1 VADVVSKVYYTDLR
15 TKSSSLLDKAE
26 KVLRQAGLAKIVT
39 PQDLV
44 AIKIHFGESGNLAY
58 IKPPYVRRIV
68 EMIKKLEGRPFLTD
82 ANTLYMGSRANSVD
96 HLETAIR
103 NGFDYAV
110 VGAPLIIADGL
121 NGKDYV
127 KVKIEGDHFKEVNI
141 GSNAYHA
148 DAMVVMSHFKCHEL
162 TGFGGALKNLGMGLG
177 SRSGK
182 QQMHSDVLP
191 VVHDEKCTGCTKCMQ
206 WCPAQA
212 IAMEV
217 WEGNKKGQK
226 ASIIAEKCWG
236 CGECMVSCQF
246 GAIKPN
252 WTTRPEVMQE
262 KMVEYARGAVQDK
275 AEKTIYINFVMDISP
290 DCDCNS
296 HNDFPI
302 VQDLGILASMDPVAL
317 DMACVDLVNSM
328 PALPGSIIAGL
339 GAGEDKFRAVHP
351 DIAWEPQ
358 LHHAVKMGLGSMEYE
373 LIGR

>member
-1 VADVVSKVYYTDLR
+1 MVSKVYYTDLR

-82 ANTLYMGSRANSVD
+82 ANTLYVGSRANSVD

-191 VVHDEKCTGCTKCMQ
+191 VVQDGKCTGCTKCMQ

-226 ASIIAEKCWG
+226 ASIIASKCWG

-246 GAIKPN
+246 GAINPN
-252 WTTRPEVMQE
+252 WKTRPEVMQE
-262 KMVEYARGAVQDK
+262 KMIEYALGAVQDK
-275 AEKTIYINFVMDISP
+275 TEKTIYINFVMDISP
-290 DCDCNS
+290 DCDCFN

-302 VQDLGILASMDPVAL
+302 VQDIGILASTDPVAL

-328 PALPGSIIAGL
+328 PALPGSCIAGT
-339 GAGEDKFRAVHP
+339 GAGVDKFRAVHP
-351 DIAWEPQ
+351 NIAWESQ
-358 LHHAVKMGLGSMEYE
+358 LQHAVKMGLGSMEYE

>member
-1 VADVVSKVYYTDLR
+1 
-15 TKSSSLLDKAE
+15 
-26 KVLRQAGLAKIVT
+26 
-39 PQDLV
+39 
-44 AIKIHFGESGNLAY
+44 
-58 IKPPYVRRIV
+58 
-68 EMIKKLEGRPFLTD
+68 
-82 ANTLYMGSRANSVD
+82 
-96 HLETAIR
+96 
-103 NGFDYAV
+103 
-110 VGAPLIIADGL
+110 
-121 NGKDYV
+121 
-127 KVKIEGDHFKEVNI
+127 VKIEGDHFKEVNI

-191 VVHDEKCTGCTKCMQ
+191 VVHDKKCTGCTKCMQ

-328 PALPGSIIAGL
+328 PSLPGSIIAGL